1 MTNLDKCVTLIQ
13 VITNIAGSALVG
25 SENIIAN
32 VCSQVSDKVYHSK
45 LQDFYGER
53 IEAKLLFI
61 KQFKNWLREIKDYKI
76 YDHNF
81 HSDIQ
86 YWVNSILDIPVVS
99 YHVLYPDKGLTKAQR
114 SSAVDFI
121 QKMIELVQETYTNCV
136 KDCELLKDTDSHF
149 ASIENLLYMIMKY
162 TIDML
167 TSLKGIL
174 ADNKTAETS
183 YFDEDKYTC

>member
-1 MTNLDKCVTLIQ
+1 MTNSEKCLTLVQ
-13 VITNIAGSALVG
+13 VMTNIASSALAG

-61 KQFKNWLREIKDYKI
+61 KQFKNWLREIEEFDY
-76 YDHNF
+76 Y
-81 HSDIQ
+81 SDIQ
-86 YWVNSILDIPVVS
+86 YWVNSMLDIPLVS
-99 YHVLYPDKGLTKAQR
+99 YHVLYPDKGLTDAQR

-121 QKMIELVQETYTNCV
+121 QKMIELVQETYTDRV

>member
-1 MTNLDKCVTLIQ
+1 MTNSEKCLTLVQ
-13 VITNIAGSALVG
+13 VMTNIASSALAG

-32 VCSQVSDKVYHSK
+32 ICSQVNDETYYAK
-45 LQDFYGER
+45 LHDFYGER

-61 KQFKNWLREIKDYKI
+61 KQLKNWLREIEELDFY
-76 YDHNF
+76 
-81 HSDIQ
+81 SDIQ
-86 YWVNSILDIPVVS
+86 YWVNSMLDIPVVS
-99 YHVLYPDKGLTKAQR
+99 YHVLYPDKGLTDAQR

-121 QKMIELVQETYTNCV
+121 QKMIELVQATYTDRV

-149 ASIENLLYMIMKY
+149 ASIENLLYIIMKY

>member
-1 MTNLDKCVTLIQ
+1 MTNLEKCVTLVQ
-13 VITNIAGSALVG
+13 VITNIAGSALAG

-61 KQFKNWLREIKDYKI
+61 KQFKNWLREIEEFDY
-76 YDHNF
+76 Y
-81 HSDIQ
+81 SDIQ
-86 YWVNSILDIPVVS
+86 YWVNSMLDIPVVS
-99 YHVLYPDKGLTKAQR
+99 YHVLYPDKGLTEAQR
-114 SSAVDFI
+114 SSTVDFI
-121 QKMIELVQETYTNCV
+121 QKMIELVQETYINRV

-174 ADNKTAETS
+174 ADDNAVTETTFFS
-183 YFDEDKYTC
+183 RKD

>member
-1 MTNLDKCVTLIQ
+1 MTNSEKCLTLVQ
-13 VITNIAGSALVG
+13 VMTNIASSALVG

-32 VCSQVSDKVYHSK
+32 ICSQVNDETYYAK
-45 LQDFYGER
+45 LHDFYGER

-61 KQFKNWLREIKDYKI
+61 KQLKNWLREIEELDFY
-76 YDHNF
+76 
-81 HSDIQ
+81 SDIQ
-86 YWVNSILDIPVVS
+86 YWVNSMLDIPVVS
-99 YHVLYPDKGLTKAQR
+99 YHVLYPDKGLTAAQR
-114 SSAVDFI
+114 SSDVDFI
-121 QKMIELVQETYTNCV
+121 RKMIELVQETYTDRV

>member
-1 MTNLDKCVTLIQ
+1 MTNSEKCLTLVQ
-13 VITNIAGSALVG
+13 VMTNIASSALAG

-32 VCSQVSDKVYHSK
+32 TCSQVNDETYYAK
-45 LQDFYGER
+45 LHDFYGER

-61 KQFKNWLREIKDYKI
+61 KQLKNWLREIEELDFY
-76 YDHNF
+76 
-81 HSDIQ
+81 SDIQ
-86 YWVNSILDIPVVS
+86 YWVNSMLDIPVVS
-99 YHVLYPDKGLTKAQR
+99 YHVLYPDKGLTDAQR

-121 QKMIELVQETYTNCV
+121 QKMIELVQETYTDRV

-174 ADNKTAETS
+174 ADNKTAGTS
-183 YFDEDKYTC
+183 YFDEED

>member
-61 KQFKNWLREIKDYKI
+61 KQFKNWLREIEELDFY
-76 YDHNF
+76 
-81 HSDIQ
+81 SDIQ
-86 YWVNSILDIPVVS
+86 Y
-99 YHVLYPDKGLTKAQR
+99 
-114 SSAVDFI
+114 
-121 QKMIELVQETYTNCV
+121 
-136 KDCELLKDTDSHF
+136 
-149 ASIENLLYMIMKY
+149 
-162 TIDML
+162 
-167 TSLKGIL
+167 
-174 ADNKTAETS
+174 
-183 YFDEDKYTC
+183 

>member
-13 VITNIAGSALVG
+13 VITNIAGSALAG

-32 VCSQVSDKVYHSK
+32 ICSQVNDETYYAK
-45 LQDFYGER
+45 LHDFYGER

-61 KQFKNWLREIKDYKI
+61 KQLKNWLREIEELDFY
-76 YDHNF
+76 
-81 HSDIQ
+81 SDIQ
-86 YWVNSILDIPVVS
+86 YWVNSMLDIPVVS
-99 YHVLYPDKGLTKAQR
+99 YHVLYPDKGLTAAQR

-174 ADNKTAETS
+174 ADDNAVTETTFFS
-183 YFDEDKYTC
+183 RKD

>member
-1 MTNLDKCVTLIQ
+1 MTNLEKCLILAQ
-13 VITNIAGSALVG
+13 VMTNISVSALAG

-32 VCSQVSDKVYHSK
+32 VCSQVSDEVYHNK
-45 LQDFYGER
+45 LQGFYKER
-53 IEAKLLFI
+53 TEANLLF
-61 KQFKNWLREIKDYKI
+61 KRQFQNWLLKIEDYKI
-76 YDHNF
+76 DDYSF
-81 HSDIQ
+81 YSDIQ
-86 YWVNSILDIPVVS
+86 YWVNSMLDIPVVS
-99 YHVLYPDKGLTKAQR
+99 YHVLYPDKGLTDAQR
-114 SSAVDFI
+114 SSTVDFI
-121 QKMIELVQETYTNCV
+121 QKMIELVQETYTDRV

-174 ADNKTAETS
+174 ADKKTAGTS

>member
-1 MTNLDKCVTLIQ
+1 MTNSEKCLTLVQ
-13 VITNIAGSALVG
+13 VMTNIASSALAG

-32 VCSQVSDKVYHSK
+32 ICSQVNDETYYAK
-45 LQDFYGER
+45 LHDFYGER

-61 KQFKNWLREIKDYKI
+61 KQLKNWLREIEELDFY
-76 YDHNF
+76 
-81 HSDIQ
+81 SDIQ
-86 YWVNSILDIPVVS
+86 YWVNSMLDIPVVS
-99 YHVLYPDKGLTKAQR
+99 YHVLYPDKGLTEAQR
-114 SSAVDFI
+114 SSTVDFI
-121 QKMIELVQETYTNCV
+121 QKMIELVQETYINRV

>member
-86 YWVNSILDIPVVS
+86 YWVNSMLDIPVVS
-99 YHVLYPDKGLTKAQR
+99 YHVLYPDKGLTEAQR
-114 SSAVDFI
+114 SSTVDFI
-121 QKMIELVQETYTNCV
+121 QKMIELVQETYINRV

-174 ADNKTAETS
+174 ADDNAVTETTFFS
-183 YFDEDKYTC
+183 RKD